1 MSNYPNATTLKLPA
15 TLLQAQ
21 AQSVADGLTDVIG
34 KVLRPGSL
42 AVIDASDLN
51 HFDSSALAVLLTCQ
65 RLSASL
71 GGTLIITGLPERAK
85 NLAKVYGV
93 SGPVSGPR
101 WRAL

>member
-1 MSNYPNATTLKLPA
+1 MSAHPNATTLKLPA

-21 AQSVADGLTDVIG
+21 AQSVADGLTDVLT

-65 RLSASL
+65 RVSAAA
-71 GGTLIITGLPERAK
+71 GGTLLITGLPARAR
-85 NLAKVYGV
+85 NLAQVYGV
-93 SGPVSGPR
+93 SELF
-101 WRAL
+101 A

>member
-1 MSNYPNATTLKLPA
+1 MSTYPNATTLKLPA

-71 GGTLIITGLPERAK
+71 GGTLMITGLPERAK

-93 SGPVSGPR
+93 SELF
-101 WRAL
+101 A

>member
-71 GGTLIITGLPERAK
+71 GGTLMITVLPERAK

-93 SGPVSGPR
+93 SELF
-101 WRAL
+101 A

>member
-51 HFDSSALAVLLTCQ
+51 HFDSSALAVLRTCH

-93 SGPVSGPR
+93 SELF
-101 WRAL
+101 A

>member
-1 MSNYPNATTLKLPA
+1 MSSYPNATTLKLPA

-65 RLSASL
+65 RLSTSL
-71 GGTLIITGLPERAK
+71 GGTLLITGLPERAK

-93 SGPVSGPR
+93 SELF
-101 WRAL
+101 A

>member
-1 MSNYPNATTLKLPA
+1 MSTNPNATTLKLPA

-21 AQSVADGLTDVIG
+21 AQSVADGLVDVLG

-42 AVIDASDLN
+42 AVIDASDLS

-65 RLSASL
+65 RTSAAV
-71 GGTLIITGLPERAK
+71 GGTLLITGLPQRAK

-93 SGPVSGPR
+93 SELF
-101 WRAL
+101 A

>member
-1 MSNYPNATTLKLPA
+1 MSTNPNATTLKLPA

-21 AQSVADGLTDVIG
+21 AQSVADGLVDVLG

-42 AVIDASDLN
+42 AVIDASDLS

-65 RLSASL
+65 RVSASV
-71 GGTLIITGLPERAK
+71 GGTLLISGLPQRAK

-93 SGPVSGPR
+93 SELFV
-101 WRAL
+101 

>member
-1 MSNYPNATTLKLPA
+1 MSTNTNATTLKLPA

-21 AQSVADGLTDVIG
+21 AQSVADGLVDVLG

-42 AVIDASDLN
+42 AVIDASDLS

-65 RLSASL
+65 RASAAV
-71 GGTLIITGLPERAK
+71 GGTLLITGLPQRAK

-93 SGPVSGPR
+93 SELF
-101 WRAL
+101 A

>member
-1 MSNYPNATTLKLPA
+1 MSRTMSTYPNATTLKLPS
-15 TLLQAQ
+15 TLLQDQAQ
-21 AQSVADGLTDVIG
+21 AVTNGLTDVLS

-71 GGTLIITGLPERAK
+71 GGTLLITGLPERAK

-93 SGPVSGPR
+93 SELF
-101 WRAL
+101 A